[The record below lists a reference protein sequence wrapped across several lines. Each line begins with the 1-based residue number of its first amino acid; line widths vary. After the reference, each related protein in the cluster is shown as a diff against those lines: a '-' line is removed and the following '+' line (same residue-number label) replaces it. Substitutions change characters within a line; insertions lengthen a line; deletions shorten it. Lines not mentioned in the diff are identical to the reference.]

1 MTARTFD
8 TPLRRPRS
16 TSSTPCATSR
26 AGSRSSSRV
35 RPRSAMRRAQS
46 AQSARLAPEARLV
59 SGGPTAAAR
68 SALARPAVARPVV
81 AARPSHV
88 RLTRRGRVLLLLT
101 LVTLLLV
108 AFSLGRT
115 SADAG
120 HGAPASRSTTVVQP
134 GETLWSIAR
143 RVAPGADA
151 RVTVDRLSHLNDLG
165 ARPIVAGQ
173 RLVLPS

>member
-1 MTARTFD
+1 MTAMTFD
-8 TPLRRPRS
+8 TPLRRPRPTRAPS
-16 TSSTPCATSR
+16 GSSGPCAAPRATSR
-26 AGSRSSSRV
+26 GA
-35 RPRSAMRRAQS
+35 RPR
-46 AQSARLAPEARLV
+46 
-59 SGGPTAAAR
+59 AATR
-68 SALARPAVARPVV
+68 HARPVPVPYAPAAVAPAV
-81 AARPSHV
+81 AARPGRV

-120 HGAPASRSTTVVQP
+120 HGAPATRHTTVVQP

-143 RVAPGADA
+143 RVAPAADP
-151 RVTVDRLSHLNDLG
+151 RVTVDRLTHLNDLG